1 MPLTD
6 PLPITP
12 FARPAR
18 GAVVVPGSKSIT
30 NRVLLLAAMS
40 DGPVVLNGAL
50 FSDDT
55 RIMTEALVRL
65 GIEVEEDKAARRL
78 TVHGRG
84 GAIPAESAEL
94 HVGLAGTAA
103 RFLTALCA
111 SAPRGC
117 YRIGGTPQMNR
128 RPMKGLI
135 DALRVM
141 GARILCTGSE
151 GFLPVEI
158 HARGLGGGPASIDAG
173 ESSQMLSALL
183 MASRLAAGDVS
194 LSLVRPVREP
204 FVAMT
209 AGLIRQFGG
218 EVSLAEGGAG
228 PWTIRAGSYRSPGT
242 LEIEPDASAASY
254 FLALPVA
261 TGGRLEIA
269 GLRVDGGTLQGDSA
283 FAGVLRRIGA
293 KVVETPAGVEA
304 SYSNEGPGGALSQDF
319 GGFSDTFLTL
329 AAIAPLLRGRTRI
342 TGIAHTRKQETD
354 RVSGAAGELR
364 KLGQDVVEE
373 EDSLEINPRPLAV
386 GREIDTHG
394 DHRFAMSFAILGCHD
409 RRGDGRPWLSIRN
422 PGCSAK
428 TFPDFFKELE
438 RIRQFSAAG

>member
-254 FLALPVA
+254 FLPCLSQPAVA
-261 TGGRLEIA
+261 WRSPDCASMAEPCRGIPRLRACCGGSAQRLSRPRPASKPPIPTKARA
-269 GLRVDGGTLQGDSA
+269 GPS
-283 FAGVLRRIGA
+283 RRIS
-293 KVVETPAGVEA
+293 AG
-304 SYSNEGPGGALSQDF
+304 S
-319 GGFSDTFLTL
+319 
-329 AAIAPLLRGRTRI
+329 RTR
-342 TGIAHTRKQETD
+342 
-354 RVSGAAGELR
+354 S
-364 KLGQDVVEE
+364 
-373 EDSLEINPRPLAV
+373 
-386 GREIDTHG
+386 
-394 DHRFAMSFAILGCHD
+394 
-409 RRGDGRPWLSIRN
+409 
-422 PGCSAK
+422 
-428 TFPDFFKELE
+428 
-438 RIRQFSAAG
+438 